1 MLTLPSDASG
11 FLGLKNVVMPGESV
25 DDALRRYILATC
37 SKSLRDTADHRNWL
51 LEATKRYEAL
61 RSTRSLDHDDPGVPW
76 KWASNVGIPA
86 EMIAGESLLPRFNAA
101 TTDSS
106 PIYRVEVMGDDPSLK
121 DHEENLTRFYQD
133 VNTRKSF
140 LRRVRKETYMNLM
153 IDGDGIEGPEW
164 EEKHITQASTAAV
177 FMNKENQ
184 LYRDESGNLMLF
196 QANIPEPSYPVDP
209 MKGYK
214 LRKVLVQ
221 KKGDRKVYEGYKI
234 RSWRIAECMWPA
246 DASSPDINELDWFGL
261 QMWKSRSWFKTREGD
276 PLQGNLKNVPE
287 LLSRHRD
294 GIPEAFNDEAEQ
306 SLTRDLRFPKSNKI
320 LVWLWFG
327 RFDVDGDGIDEE
339 IVAWVAPAQRLILG
353 WRLTPFTKRP
363 FFHYQLFQMPGRFV
377 GKGIPRVVKGLRD
390 TIDFLANSIN
400 NRINMYGD
408 PPIMYEN
415 DSGFD
420 PDTMEFGTGALW
432 GPLASGGLAKVRA
445 LELPQSQET
454 IAKIFIEFY
463 LSLIQRITSI
473 TDFSLGGP
481 ADTTAP
487 NVKTAAGTQA
497 VLAEGSMKFSDFVRE
512 YQQTSEEEM
521 EFIDQ
526 ELMPLA
532 KDDETIHALSPV
544 PMTKQILGLPK
555 RFRATGSS
563 LTMNPQTVQNIAVL
577 LFDKLVEDPIIAL
590 DPKLQLFL
598 RKQLFSAFDQDVVL
612 PKPEQVEQG
621 QMDNLKKMF
630 MSMTPEEKASVLQQ
644 IQGAAQGA
652 PSSAPGSNGAKNLAP
667 SAAPQPSMSGNGN
680 GLAAAA

>member
-1 MLTLPSDASG
+1 MLALPSDASG
-11 FLGLKNVVMPGESV
+11 FLGLKNVILPGENV

-37 SKSLRDTADHRNWL
+37 SKSLRDTAGHRNWL
-51 LEATKRYEAL
+51 LEATKRYEAM

-86 EMIAGESLLPRFNAA
+86 ELIAGESLLPRFNAA
-101 TTDSS
+101 TTDSD
-106 PIYRVEVMGDDPSLK
+106 PIYRVEVLGDDQDLK
-121 DHEENLTRFYQD
+121 DHEEPLTRFYQD
-133 VNTRKSF
+133 VNTRKVF

-164 EEKHITQASTAAV
+164 EEKWVQQASTAAV
-177 FMNKENQ
+177 FMSADGQ
-184 LYRDESGNLMLF
+184 IHRDEDGQIMLF
-196 QANIPEPSYPVDP
+196 SANLPEPAYPTDP
-209 MKGYK
+209 MTDKK

-221 KKGDRKVYEGYKI
+221 RKGQRKVFEGYKI
-234 RSWRIAECMWPA
+234 RSWRISECMWPS
-246 DASSPDINELDWFGL
+246 DAATPDVNELDWFGL
-261 QMWKSRSWFKTREGD
+261 QMWKSHSWFKTREGD
-276 PLQGNLKNVPE
+276 PLQGNMKNIKE
-287 LLSRHRD
+287 LLARHRD
-294 GIPEAFNDEAEQ
+294 GIPEAFDTPDEQ
-306 SLTRDLRFPKSNKI
+306 SLTRDLRFPRSNKI

-353 WRLTPFTKRP
+353 WRLTPFSKRP
-363 FFHYQLFQMPGRFV
+363 FFHYQLFQMPGRFTA
-377 GKGIPRVVKGLRD
+377 KGIPHVVKGLRD

-400 NRINMYGD
+400 NRVNMYGD
-408 PPIMYEN
+408 PPIMYET

-445 LELPQSQET
+445 LELPQSQEN
-454 IAKIFIEFY
+454 IAKMLIEFY

-481 ADTTAP
+481 SDTTAP
-487 NVKTAAGTQA
+487 NVKTATGTQA

-532 KDDETIHALSPV
+532 KDDETIRALSPM
-544 PMTKQILGLPK
+544 PMTKEILGLPK

-563 LTMNPQTVQNIAVL
+563 ITMNPQTVQNIAVL
-577 LFDKLVEDPIIAL
+577 MFDKLVNDPIIAL
-590 DPKLQLFL
+590 DPKLVLYL

-612 PKPEQVEQG
+612 PKPEVVEKG
-621 QMDNLKKMF
+621 QIDQMKKMF
-630 MSMTPEEKASVLQQ
+630 MSLSPEEKAAVVQQ
-644 IQGAAQGA
+644 ISQAMPEGGGAPVGGGA
-652 PSSAPGSNGAKNLAP
+652 PSGVAKKP
-667 SAAPQPSMSGNGN
+667 VMNGN
-680 GLAAAA
+680 GSSNGLSAAA